1 MVNLIHM
8 NGRVYD
14 PVLGRF
20 LSADP
25 QIQDPTNSQSLNRYT
40 YCMNNPIAFTDPT
53 GYGVLGDLWHDITH
67 AIHDILSNQY
77 VQMAIGIGLTALAME
92 FPG

>member
-1 MVNLIHM
+1 MKVTFVINPITHEGFTGHETLEAVNLIHM

-25 QIQDPTNSQSLNRYT
+25 QIQDPTNSQSLNHS
-40 YCMNNPIAFTDPT
+40 IF
-53 GYGVLGDLWHDITH
+53 V
-67 AIHDILSNQY
+67 
-77 VQMAIGIGLTALAME
+77 
-92 FPG
+92 